1 MSEVYV
7 VTNPELGW
15 DCVVGVFNA
24 DSLSKECLE
33 AVFPKSEYQIHGIYE
48 VNKDVIDYQEEN

>member
-7 VTNPELGW
+7 VTMPELGW

-24 DSLSKECLE
+24 DSVSVETLE
-33 AVFPKSEYQIHGIYE
+33 KTFPESQYVIHGSYL
-48 VNKDVIDYQEEN
+48 VKKDTYDYD

>member
-7 VTNPELGW
+7 VTGLDLGW

-24 DSLSKECLE
+24 DSVPREKLE
-33 AVFPKSEYQIHGIYE
+33 QLFPEGEYVIHDVTVE
-48 VNKDVIDYQEEN
+48 KDTIDYEE